1 MYSGD
6 SEQKIF
12 EIHLALKL
20 CEPIISCFKK
30 VKNKCK
36 LCIVNPK
43 YWRIGFFHKSEK
55 NVKDST
61 F

>member
-12 EIHLALKL
+12 EIHLAFKL

-30 VKNKCK
+30 V
-36 LCIVNPK
+36 
-43 YWRIGFFHKSEK
+43 
-55 NVKDST
+55 
-61 F
+61 

>member
-20 CEPIISCFKK
+20 CEPIISSFKK
-30 VKNKCK
+30 V
-36 LCIVNPK
+36 
-43 YWRIGFFHKSEK
+43 
-55 NVKDST
+55 
-61 F
+61 